1 MSTRYSKKTS
11 ASSGIFLTPPGAGF
25 ILRDETFGT
34 SNRDVFLPEAIG
46 ALERR
51 SLQKIDIADPA
62 AELVYSCE
70 PRGNRGPILLRY
82 LGSPAILPLFGFIAS
97 DVEKRS
103 PAVFQPTRYKVAS
116 RSTKRVAVD
125 AADAAKALDRQKVA
139 KPAEQQTPLNTGIT
153 AREEAAKP
161 EPEALLAVEAAT
173 EIEAGADLD
182 GVELSGADLA
192 AEEVGKLAAKG
203 ASKGKQVDAGE
214 KQDAYSK
221 GKGN

>member
-1 MSTRYSKKTS
+1 MKHSALQTEMFSCLRQLVRWSVGHCKKS
-11 ASSGIFLTPPGAGF
+11 AQL
-25 ILRDETFGT
+25 
-34 SNRDVFLPEAIG
+34 V
-46 ALERR
+46 
-51 SLQKIDIADPA
+51 ADPA

-70 PRGNRGPILLRY
+70 PRGNRGSILLRY
-82 LGSPAILPLFGFIAS
+82 LGSPAIFPLFGFIAS

-103 PAVFQPTRYKVAS
+103 PAVFQPTNATARYKVAS

-125 AADAAKALDRQKVA
+125 AADAAKAFDRQKVA

-182 GVELSGADLA
+182 GVELSGADFA

-214 KQDAYSK
+214 KHDAYAK